1 VKFLNITIYNQKE
14 MHDQYLK
21 DGQYGLPVRSS
32 IAATSDISQSE
43 LSGMAFL
50 ENKILKLSE
59 NEIPLKSSNVQSG
72 NPNAETGRP
81 IQDEVDDTGEVTR
94 EQQ

>member
-1 VKFLNITIYNQKE
+1 
-14 MHDQYLK
+14 
-21 DGQYGLPVRSS
+21 
-32 IAATSDISQSE
+32 
-43 LSGMAFL
+43 L